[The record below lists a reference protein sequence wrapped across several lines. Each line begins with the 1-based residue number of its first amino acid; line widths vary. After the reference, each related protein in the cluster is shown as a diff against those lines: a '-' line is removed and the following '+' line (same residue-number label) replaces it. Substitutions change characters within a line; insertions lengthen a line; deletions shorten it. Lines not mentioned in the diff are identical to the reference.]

1 MDHIGR
7 IGPDQI
13 VQPLHVA
20 QVRDRELPQGDEL
33 LRRRISL
40 APPEAG
46 AGMLM
51 PRAEDQRNRL
61 AFGRLEA
68 QHEIGDLVEPAF
80 ELFVVLAARN
90 DRIDGARPVP
100 RVSARNGI
108 GAMPRNRIDGSAS
121 ECRDDVLAHFG
132 EKLSVDIGLHVQLDV
147 GKLPAADCRMAARQ
161 VLRVRKVG
169 VVAGPPF
176 PVVVQTVQGRYLMAE
191 HRTALGQ
198 HEQIFVERPGNGR
211 GAGID
216 HGLGAFGIPRRRAA
230 RHTVHLG
237 TSETED
243 NSHAGARRK
252 QQFLFHVVLSFRL
265 NLYGYFL
272 LGVERLEWTGSQ
284 TLSLLEDPV
293 EVGEVVESAFVGDLR
308 NVLGRVFDQHARSRP
323 KANVVE
329 QIHEALSGMP
339 FDETPER
346 RFAHVHEGLDLGD
359 GYVPVEII
367 VQELHH
373 LLDARHV
380 VIDVVLDRHGALGE
394 DMVIALARQTV
405 EKHQEVKHRI
415 EPVFAAYQVLH
426 DRLDTGDRL
435 FGECDAAARILEHLL
450 DRIELLLVDEPRFEQ
465 IGRKLH
471 ADLMDIGILRKIAVQ
486 PRVFEVGTRDQDQI
500 PVGYFA
506 DGVAHDA
513 GRPPRS
519 AHKVQLVLLV
529 DMHGETEFALV
540 AVEHDEAVLS

>member
-1 MDHIGR
+1 
-7 IGPDQI
+7 
-13 VQPLHVA
+13 
-20 QVRDRELPQGDEL
+20 
-33 LRRRISL
+33 
-40 APPEAG
+40 
-46 AGMLM
+46 MLM

-100 RVSARNGI
+100 RISARNGI

-243 NSHAGARRK
+243 NSHAGARRE
-252 QQFLFHVVLSFRL
+252 QQFLFHVV
-265 NLYGYFL
+265 
-272 LGVERLEWTGSQ
+272 
-284 TLSLLEDPV
+284 
-293 EVGEVVESAFVGDLR
+293 
-308 NVLGRVFDQHARSRP
+308 
-323 KANVVE
+323 
-329 QIHEALSGMP
+329 
-339 FDETPER
+339 
-346 RFAHVHEGLDLGD
+346 
-359 GYVPVEII
+359 
-367 VQELHH
+367 
-373 LLDARHV
+373 
-380 VIDVVLDRHGALGE
+380 
-394 DMVIALARQTV
+394 
-405 EKHQEVKHRI
+405 
-415 EPVFAAYQVLH
+415 
-426 DRLDTGDRL
+426 
-435 FGECDAAARILEHLL
+435 
-450 DRIELLLVDEPRFEQ
+450 
-465 IGRKLH
+465 
-471 ADLMDIGILRKIAVQ
+471 
-486 PRVFEVGTRDQDQI
+486 
-500 PVGYFA
+500 
-506 DGVAHDA
+506 
-513 GRPPRS
+513 
-519 AHKVQLVLLV
+519 
-529 DMHGETEFALV
+529 
-540 AVEHDEAVLS
+540 